1 MIMMM
6 AFRTLLKSSTLVEI
20 QELAGWMVLHHKL
33 LLLPNLAV
41 EVGSNMM

>member
-33 LLLPNLAV
+33 LLLPKL
-41 EVGSNMM
+41 GSRGGP